1 MLDVTFTPVVPYL
14 LSRSLG
20 SPNLTRRYRGGVL
33 ELAYPAA
40 GHDAHARV
48 WQTADG
54 TLRARIAC
62 VAAEAAHDRLR
73 QLLTI
78 GLDTR
83 PFLRMAESDQLLS
96 PLWRRMRAVRPLM
109 LATPEHALIR
119 AVTGQLIRSSDA
131 LRIERGIIWR
141 LGTRTDRGLTLPP
154 GAAALAAAH
163 PARLEREGLSPK
175 RSVILTRAAG
185 RLKLDALAADPPD
198 LAERRVRREPG
209 LGEWSLGVLMIYGYG
224 RHEHGICGDLSLVRL
239 ARAMGVE
246 SDREIVARYG
256 EWQGLASI
264 WLSHHPAAARRPGG
278 ALQAAR

>member
-14 LSRSLG
+14 LSRSAG
-20 SPNLTRRYRGGVL
+20 SPNLSRRYRGGVL
-33 ELAYPAA
+33 ELAYPVA

-48 WQTADG
+48 WQVGDG
-54 TLRARIAC
+54 ALRARIDCATP
-62 VAAEAAHDRLR
+62 EPAHDRLR
-73 QLLTI
+73 QLLAVD
-78 GLDTR
+78 LDPR
-83 PFLRMAESDQLLS
+83 PFLRMADSDPLLA
-96 PLWRRMRAVRPLM
+96 PLRRRMRGVRPLL

-141 LGTRTDRGLTLPP
+141 LGRRVGGLTLPP
-154 GAAALAAAH
+154 DAETLARSH

-175 RSVILTRAAG
+175 RSVILTRAAA
-185 RLKLDALAADPPD
+185 RLKLDALATDPPD

-239 ARAMGVE
+239 ARALGVE
-246 SDREIVARYG
+246 SDREIVSRYG

-264 WLSHHPAAARRPGG
+264 WLTHHPAAARRPGG
-278 ALQAAR
+278 TLQAAR

>member
-1 MLDVTFTPVVPYL
+1 VLDVTFTPVPPFL

-33 ELAYPAA
+33 ELAYPVA
-40 GHDAHARV
+40 GTDAHARV
-48 WQTADG
+48 WQTSDG
-54 TLRARIAC
+54 DLRARIECAQL
-62 VAAEAAHDRLR
+62 EAAHDRLR

-78 GLDTR
+78 GLDPR
-83 PFLRMAESDQLLS
+83 PFLQIAKADPLLS
-96 PLWRRMRAVRPLM
+96 PLYARMRAVRPLM

-141 LGTRTDRGLTLPP
+141 LGRRTGRRLTLPP
-154 GAAALAAAH
+154 DAATLGRAH
-163 PARLEREGLSPK
+163 PALLEREGLSPK
-175 RSVILTRAAG
+175 RSVILTRAAS
-185 RLKLDALAADPPD
+185 RLNLESPATEPAD
-198 LAERRVRREPG
+198 LVERRVRREPG

-224 RHEHGICGDLSLVRL
+224 RHEHGICGDLALVRL
-239 ARAMGVE
+239 ARALGVE
-246 SDREIVARYG
+246 SDREIVSRYG